1 MTASAAARGPVVT
14 LGETLAL
21 IHTNSP
27 GPLAY
32 SESLMLG
39 SGGAESNVAIAL
51 TRLGTD
57 VTWLGRVGQDSLG
70 DRVVADIRG
79 EGVTTLALRD
89 DAAPTALMLKERRTN
104 AYTAVWYYRAGSA
117 GSRLKPADIP
127 PGLIESAALVHLSG
141 ITPALSETARETFFT
156 AISRARD
163 ARVPVSLDLN
173 YRGRLW
179 SPTEAGDIYRRA
191 IPLVDIVFGSDDEAA
206 MAVGEGT
213 PQELAERLV
222 TMGAREAVIKL
233 GAEGCVAN
241 IGGTYHSRPA
251 VSITVV
257 DSVGAGDA
265 FVAGYLSEWL
275 RNSGVDDRLTT
286 AVTAGAF
293 ACLVPGDWEGMPR
306 RNELAIL
313 DPTDPVSR

>member
-1 MTASAAARGPVVT
+1 
-14 LGETLAL
+14 
-21 IHTNSP
+21 
-27 GPLAY
+27 
-32 SESLMLG
+32 MLG

-51 TRLGTD
+51 ARLGTD

-79 EGVTTLALRD
+79 EGVTTVALRD
-89 DAAPTALMLKERRTN
+89 AAAPTALMLKERRTN

-117 GSRLKPADIP
+117 GSRLRPADIP
-127 PGLIESAALVHLSG
+127 AELIESAALVHLSG

-156 AISRARD
+156 VISRARD
-163 ARVPVSLDLN
+163 RGVPVSLDLN

-179 SPTEAGDIYRRA
+179 SPTEASSVYRRA
-191 IPLVDIVFGSDDEAA
+191 VPLVDIVFGSDDEAA

-213 PQELAERLV
+213 PQELAHRLV
-222 TMGAREAVIKL
+222 SMGAKEAVIKL
-233 GAEGCVAN
+233 GAKGCAAN
-241 IGGTYHSRPA
+241 IGGTYHSKPA
-251 VSITVV
+251 IPITVV

-275 RNSGVDDRLTT
+275 LNSSVDERLTT

-293 ACLVPGDWEGMPR
+293 ACMVPGDWEGMPR

-313 DPTDPVSR
+313 DASDPVSR

>member
-1 MTASAAARGPVVT
+1 MTAFSPASGPVVT

-32 SESLMLG
+32 TESLMLG

-51 TRLGTD
+51 SRLGTD

-89 DAAPTALMLKERRTN
+89 DAAPTALMIKERRTN
-104 AYTAVWYYRAGSA
+104 AYTSVWYYRAGSA
-117 GSRLKPADIP
+117 GSRLKPADIA
-127 PGLIESAALVHLSG
+127 PGLIESAALLHLSG
-141 ITPALSETARETFFT
+141 ITPALSGTARETFFT
-156 AISRARD
+156 AIGRARD
-163 ARVPVSLDLN
+163 ARVPISLDLN
-173 YRGRLW
+173 YRSRLW
-179 SPTEAGDIYRRA
+179 SPTEAGEIYRRT

-206 MAVGEGT
+206 MAVGAGT

-222 TMGAREAVIKL
+222 TMGTREAVIKL
-233 GAEGCVAN
+233 GADGCVAN
-241 IGGTYHSRPA
+241 IDGTYHSKAALP
-251 VSITVV
+251 ITVV

-275 RNSGVDDRLTT
+275 RNSCVDVRLTT

-293 ACLVPGDWEGMPR
+293 ACMVPGDWEGMPR

-313 DPTDPVSR
+313 DATDPVSR

>member
-1 MTASAAARGPVVT
+1 MTASASVRRPVVT
-14 LGETLAL
+14 LGETLGL

-51 TRLGTD
+51 ARLGTD
-57 VTWLGRVGQDSLG
+57 VTWIGRVGQDSLG
-70 DRVVADIRG
+70 DRVVTDIRG
-79 EGVTTLALRD
+79 EGVTTVALRD
-89 DAAPTALMLKERRTN
+89 NAAPTALMLKERRTN

-117 GSRLKPADIP
+117 GSRLTPVDIP
-127 PGLIESAALVHLSG
+127 AGLIESAALVHLSG
-141 ITPALSETARETFFT
+141 ITPALSETARETFF
-156 AISRARD
+156 AVISRARD
-163 ARVPVSLDLN
+163 AGVPVSLDLN

-179 SPTEAGDIYRRA
+179 SPTEAGNIYRRA
-191 IPLVDIVFGSDDEAA
+191 VQLVDIVFGSDDEVA
-206 MAVGEGT
+206 MAVGEAE
-213 PQELAERLV
+213 PRELANRLV

-233 GAEGCVAN
+233 GADGCVAN
-241 IGGTYHSRPA
+241 IDGAYHSKRA

-275 RNSGVDDRLTT
+275 LGSSADERLTT

-293 ACLVPGDWEGMPR
+293 ACMVPGDWEGMPR
-306 RNELAIL
+306 RNELAL
-313 DPTDPVSR
+313 LGASDPVSR